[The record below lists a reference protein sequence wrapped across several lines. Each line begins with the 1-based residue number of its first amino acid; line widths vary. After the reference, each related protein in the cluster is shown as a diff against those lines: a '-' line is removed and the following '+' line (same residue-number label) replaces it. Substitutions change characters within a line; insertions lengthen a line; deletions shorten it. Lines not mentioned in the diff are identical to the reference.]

1 MSDSL
6 DPIVTEALRSW
17 RIQLE
22 SGIPSNEALDLCAG
36 LLRGSERACFLQ
48 ASERTSKGQGIN
60 AVLEALAPV
69 LSPAERAILAAGW
82 SSGRVEATLD
92 SLVRQREL
100 WRDARRRILGKAV
113 MPIGTLIAASFI
125 APILTLIGED
135 GSVILYLIYVT
146 IPLGL
151 AAALCI
157 AAVLFFR
164 ARALAPVFNA
174 DGTPVRASGI
184 DRLMLGLPLISHIER
199 QRSLAEFG
207 DLLSNLLGAGA
218 LIGPALE
225 TTAHAVRNGCY
236 REECLR
242 LSNLTTRGNPLGPA
256 LLEEPTGIWPH
267 EFCAA
272 VAVGEQSGALDATLA
287 RLAQNA
293 RERYIRAIE
302 TFAEWLPRFIYGLVA
317 MFVIWNIFKFALSY
331 MKMINDAM
339 PPGA

>member
-1 MSDSL
+1 MAGSF
-6 DPIVTEALRSW
+6 DPVVTEALRSW

-22 SGIPSNEALDLCAG
+22 SGIPSNEALDLCAE
-36 LLRGSERACFLQ
+36 LLRGSERACFRR
-48 ASERTSKGQGIN
+48 ASELTSKGQGIK
-60 AVLEALAPV
+60 AVLDALTPV
-69 LSPAERAILAAGW
+69 LSSAERAILAAGW
-82 SSGRVEATLD
+82 ASGRVEATLD

-100 WRDARRRILGKAV
+100 WRTARQRILGKLV
-113 MPIGTLIAASFI
+113 MPAGTLLLASFI
-125 APILTLIGED
+125 APLPGLIAD
-135 GSVILYLIYVT
+135 GSVILYFIYVA

-151 AAALCI
+151 AASLCI
-157 AAVLFFR
+157 AAMLFFR

-174 DGTPVRASGI
+174 DGTPARASGV
-184 DRLMLGLPLISHIER
+184 DRLMLVLPLISHIER

-218 LIGPALE
+218 LIAPALE

-242 LSNLTTRGNPLGPA
+242 LSGLATRGNPLGTS
-256 LLEEPTGIWPH
+256 LLAEPGDLWPR
-267 EFCAA
+267 EFSAA

-293 RERYIRAIE
+293 RESYIRAIE
-302 TFAEWLPRFIYGLVA
+302 TFAEWLPRFIYGLVSL
-317 MFVIWNIFKFALSY
+317 FVIWNIFKFAFSY
-331 MKMINDAM
+331 MKMLNDAM